1 MKNYFENCRTLDE
14 LKAEYKRLAKKYH
27 PDMGGDTAT
36 MQAINAQYEA
46 AFNNRMNGKATN
58 GANTAE
64 TAADFI
70 NVINA
75 VMKMGGNITLEIV
88 GNWLWCS
95 GDTRPVKEQ
104 LKAAG
109 FRWASKKRMWYWHS
123 GEYYKRSS
131 NASMDAIRRKYGSRI
146 VTKRDN
152 DMAMA

>member
-14 LKAEYKRLAKKYH
+14 LKAEYKRLAKQYH

-36 MQAINAQYEA
+36 MQAINNQYEA
-46 AFNNRMNGKATN
+46 AFNRMNGKAAN
-58 GANTAE
+58 GTANTE

-70 NVINA
+70 NIINQL
-75 VMKMGGNITLEIV
+75 MKIKGITVEIV
-88 GNWLWCS
+88 GNWVWCS
-95 GDTRPVKEQ
+95 GDTRPVKEE

-109 FRWASKKRMWYWHS
+109 MRWASKKRMWYWHS

-152 DMAMA
+152 AMAMA